1 MEISMLKDGHECATP
16 LPEFLLEAQ
25 ALLARSED
33 CLSHLHLI
41 RNDEEAI
48 NCLLASLLSLAQ
60 AAARHAV
67 SPLAEFSLHIHGVLK
82 RTPHP
87 LDLNDPILDALKSC
101 LTLMAWQLELIDPRN
116 GQLNLDDSE
125 QVMLIEE
132 LTEQVGQNC
141 NCTYPSCSH

>member
-1 MEISMLKDGHECATP
+1 MLKDGHEGATP

-25 ALLARSED
+25 TLLARSED

-41 RNDEEAI
+41 RNDDEAI
-48 NCLLASLLSLAQ
+48 SCLLTSLQCLAQ
-60 AAARHAV
+60 IATRHAI
-67 SPLAEFSLHIHGVLK
+67 SPLAEFSRHILGVLQ
-82 RTPHP
+82 RTQHP
-87 LDLNDPILDALKSC
+87 LDINDPILGALKSC

-132 LTEQVGQNC
+132 LTDQVSQNC
-141 NCTYPSCSH
+141 TCADASCRH

>member
-1 MEISMLKDGHECATP
+1 M
-16 LPEFLLEAQ
+16 
-25 ALLARSED
+25 
-33 CLSHLHLI
+33 
-41 RNDEEAI
+41 
-48 NCLLASLLSLAQ
+48 
-60 AAARHAV
+60 
-67 SPLAEFSLHIHGVLK
+67 LK